1 MCNVLPCGDGG
12 DGDGGGGGSGRS
24 HDPGVEQPTS
34 DASNAISTRP
44 NKNSCTM
51 CRRKKEKFGL

>member
-12 DGDGGGGGSGRS
+12 DGGGGSGRS